1 MKYSPIAAL
10 IQWYVVIYDTHLSH
24 RPKQNGRHLYT
35 KFSNAF
41 IYMNIFGVYC
51 CFSFPWRLF
60 QGLPFTISHYW
71 FLNWLIVEQ
80 VKVIMLTYDDS
91 IHSLICASPSCSVLC
106 KTQLRGIN
114 LMPTAKPFYH
124 NISLWNL
131 SRFANVVHNASTVPL
146 HEPGALILCKTCV
159 TNLFLWVCPETLQAR
174 EISFVHS
181 IQLSNRNINSST
193 TMQNVKTTR
202 VVYSKFQI
210 KRINSSPP
218 LSRIYTPVNHLSI
231 GSDNGL
237 SPIRR
242 QAIS

>member
-1 MKYSPIAAL
+1 MTRICHTDRNKM
-10 IQWYVVIYDTHLSH
+10 VVI
-24 RPKQNGRHLYT
+24 LYT

-51 CFSFPWRLF
+51 CYSFPWRLF

-71 FLNWLIVEQ
+71 FLKWLIVEQ

-174 EISFVHS
+174 EIPFVHS
-181 IQLSNRNINSST
+181 IQLSNRHINSST

-218 LSRIYTPVNHLSI
+218 PCPAY
-231 GSDNGL
+231 
-237 SPIRR
+237 IRQWIILALVLIMACR
-242 QAIS
+242 LFGAKPLAKLMLDHYQMNP